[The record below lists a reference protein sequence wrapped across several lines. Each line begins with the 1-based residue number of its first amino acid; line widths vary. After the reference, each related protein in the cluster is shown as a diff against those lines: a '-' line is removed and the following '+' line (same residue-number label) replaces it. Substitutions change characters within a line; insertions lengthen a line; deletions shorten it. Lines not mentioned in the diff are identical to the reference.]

1 MGGEPANAGKRS
13 PVHSIL
19 IVNNTLNSADNT
31 RWTEGKVR
39 HPTTLSYNPIIALF
53 ALCKN
58 RLHSIEA
65 NLTFE

>member
-31 RWTEGKVR
+31 RRTEGKVR

-58 RLHSIEA
+58 ILLSIEVD
-65 NLTFE
+65 LDFE